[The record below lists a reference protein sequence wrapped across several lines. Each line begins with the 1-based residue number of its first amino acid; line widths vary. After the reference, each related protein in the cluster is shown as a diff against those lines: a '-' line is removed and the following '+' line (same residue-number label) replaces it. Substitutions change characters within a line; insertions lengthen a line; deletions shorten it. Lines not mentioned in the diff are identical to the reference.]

1 MKRILT
7 PLLLLERV
15 AWDSRFTYQMAI
27 FCEFD
32 FRAIAFTFVVIL
44 NDSDHLFEVQV

>member
-32 FRAIAFTFVVIL
+32 LWSIAFTFVVVL
-44 NDSDHLFEVQV
+44 DDRDHFFEVWV